1 MRRDCSFFFLKMT
14 KKDFNK
20 AQKIL
25 KKHFPYYEFELSE
38 EGRIYQPGVFGSD
51 TDFVEISVDSL
62 FALVL
67 NPSKEA

>member
-1 MRRDCSFFFLKMT
+1 MT

-25 KKHFPYYEFELSE
+25 KKHFPYLEFELSE

-67 NPSKEA
+67 DFNK

>member
-1 MRRDCSFFFLKMT
+1 MT

-38 EGRIYQPGVFGSD
+38 EGRIYQPGKFGSD
-51 TDFVEISVDSL
+51 TDFVEISVDAL
-62 FALVL
+62 FALAL
-67 NPSKEA
+67 NN